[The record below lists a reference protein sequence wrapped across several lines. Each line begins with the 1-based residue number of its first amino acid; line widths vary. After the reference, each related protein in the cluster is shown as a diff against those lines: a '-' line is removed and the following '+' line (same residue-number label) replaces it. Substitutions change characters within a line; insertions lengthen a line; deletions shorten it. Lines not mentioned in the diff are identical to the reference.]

1 MCTKPLSEA
10 ALELFGSWQDQGGV
24 SIQRSRSWG
33 IVTYADKW
41 QWPSDPEHCCFLALA
56 VIAAVAIA
64 ARTGCMAMGALK
76 HPEKLNVMRGCHG
89 MCAD

>member
-41 QWPSDPEHCCFLALA
+41 QWPSDPEQLLFPGYRRDCSSGHRSKDWL
-56 VIAAVAIA
+56 
-64 ARTGCMAMGALK
+64 
-76 HPEKLNVMRGCHG
+76 HG
-89 MCAD
+89 NGGFKTS